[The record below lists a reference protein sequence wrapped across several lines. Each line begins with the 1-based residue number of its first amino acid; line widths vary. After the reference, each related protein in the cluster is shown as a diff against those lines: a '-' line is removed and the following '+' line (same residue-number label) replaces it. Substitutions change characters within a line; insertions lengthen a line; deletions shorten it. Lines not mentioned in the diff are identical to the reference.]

1 MKPLVIN
8 TPLFVALALAWTTL
22 LGCEANGNASVDTAF
37 SSPDSATAVEASRSV
52 NSLDGISFPIENT
65 PITITRSPEAVT
77 FMEED
82 ELSDLLVDLK
92 GYFSTQNDGDFAGTL
107 QYYPLYR
114 ANMDSAQQ
122 AQTVE
127 LMSEWWDKGLH
138 NQTEFAEILYVS
150 MSHRDGDQDV
160 VLLNMDLIHRVVFID
175 FQGGNPSG
183 WKGMVESNYGKGN
196 ATFHSVPGTP
206 KLEYWEVRGDNRMWA
221 VKQVDSDH
229 WCFLPAN
236 FNERGG
242 GQFMTVDA
250 MTALLR
256 HRSENDPFRLN

>member
-1 MKPLVIN
+1 
-8 TPLFVALALAWTTL
+8 
-22 LGCEANGNASVDTAF
+22 
-37 SSPDSATAVEASRSV
+37 
-52 NSLDGISFPIENT
+52 
-65 PITITRSPEAVT
+65 
-77 FMEED
+77 
-82 ELSDLLVDLK
+82 
-92 GYFSTQNDGDFAGTL
+92 
-107 QYYPLYR
+107 
-114 ANMDSAQQ
+114 
-122 AQTVE
+122 
-127 LMSEWWDKGLH
+127 
-138 NQTEFAEILYVS
+138 
-150 MSHRDGDQDV
+150 
-160 VLLNMDLIHRVVFID
+160 
-175 FQGGNPSG
+175 
-183 WKGMVESNYGKGN
+183 MVESNYGKGN